1 MTRSATLAQWVV
13 RLTGFVQIVL
23 GVAFWPGRLLTL
35 IPLHIASGL
44 LLVVALWT
52 MAVLAWRAGV
62 NLGFVIVVLLWGLML
77 PIFGL
82 THDQILTGDLPYDDP
97 DDVKVVKMHLSS
109 PVPSPCERDASVP
122 SILVT
127 EGGGYKLIP

>member
-82 THDQILTGDLPYDDP
+82 TQDQILTGDLHW
-97 DDVKVVKMHLSS
+97 VIRVVHL
-109 PVPSPCERDASVP
+109 
-122 SILVT
+122 LVGLAAIGQSQGL
-127 EGGGYKLIP
+127 ELRMRPGAAPAVAG